1 MYDIK
6 VKRIYDE
13 PEADDGLRVLV
24 DRLWARGI
32 TKEKA
37 MLDIWAKEIAPS
49 NELRKEYH
57 NSWDAS
63 SFRDRYLEEL
73 RSNPSAEGI
82 KEIIKGKLINSN
94 ITLLTS
100 AKNLDYNHCHVI
112 KEWLK

>member
-1 MYDIK
+1 MYDIR

-13 PEADDGLRVLV
+13 PESGDGLRVLV

-37 MLDIWAKEIAPS
+37 MLGIWAKEIAPS

-57 NSWDAS
+57 NSGDAS
-63 SFRDRYLEEL
+63 SFRDKYLEEL
-73 RSNPSAEGI
+73 RINPSAEEI
-82 KEIIKGKLINSN
+82 KETIKGKLKSSN
-94 ITLLTS
+94 VTLLTS
-100 AKNLDYNHCHVI
+100 AKNMDYNHCHVI

>member
-49 NELRKEYH
+49 NEL
-57 NSWDAS
+57 S
-63 SFRDRYLEEL
+63 
-73 RSNPSAEGI
+73 
-82 KEIIKGKLINSN
+82 
-94 ITLLTS
+94 
-100 AKNLDYNHCHVI
+100 
-112 KEWLK
+112 